1 MLKENDKN
9 NTNRI
14 EYSEFSKLSKFVR
27 PAPLRCVLMV
37 GRAG

>member
-14 EYSEFSKLSKFVR
+14 EYSEFSKLSKL
-27 PAPLRCVLMV
+27 PSPLRRVLMV